1 MVVKRSVYE
10 QHPWI
15 ALNLYTAFLNAMDQV
30 RKDAL
35 PWLAPY
41 YDAGLVDRDVKR
53 VIAKTPMP
61 YGLKAARHVLETV
74 TQYVY
79 EQGLSERR
87 VALEEIFAPNTLDL

>member
-1 MVVKRSVYE
+1 
-10 QHPWI
+10 
-15 ALNLYTAFLNAMDQV
+15 MDQV

-41 YDAGLVDRDVKR
+41 YDAGLVDRAVKG

-79 EQGLSERR
+79 EQGLCERR
-87 VALEEIFAPNTLDL
+87 LGLEEIFAPNTLEL